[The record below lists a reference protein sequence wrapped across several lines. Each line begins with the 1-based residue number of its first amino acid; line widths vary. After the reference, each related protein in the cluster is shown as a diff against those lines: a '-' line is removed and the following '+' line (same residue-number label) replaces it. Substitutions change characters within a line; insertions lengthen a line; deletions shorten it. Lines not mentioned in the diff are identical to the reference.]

1 MLSRTITDGLGQF
14 KIDGLAPLT
23 YTLAISA
30 QNYTTQPVGATIFS
44 GQTTTIDVGLPPFPA
59 AVTGQ
64 VQAAGGGIVP
74 KALIQV
80 KDSHGTLFGSA
91 ITDDLGNFSVGNLPP
106 GTYLI
111 SASEDSYA
119 AATQSI
125 TVTAGQ
131 TISGVTLTMSPL
143 PGSISG
149 QVTNQL
155 TGLPITGAAV
165 AIQLFSNGLFVA
177 NTVTDQSGQFQ
188 VNGLTAGEYNVIA
201 SADGF
206 GTHYSTVTVTGGQM
220 TVTTVELLP
229 IVGTISG
236 IVLLPDGTQAS
247 GNNIQLS
254 LFNSAQI
261 RLQNILAEPDGTFH
275 FVNVAPGTY
284 TVIGTIPGIG
294 SGQAE
299 AVVLPNQTTFIII
312 RLSQT
317 GTIQGTV
324 RSGLTGL
331 PVAGATVYVQTVNQP
346 IRRTVVVQTD
356 SFGRYKVT
364 DLDSGTYLVVAS
376 ALGSGEARGT
386 VMLGAGEIVTLDL
399 VLVPAA
405 MSGSFRVATCP
416 TILFTPC

>member
-1 MLSRTITDGLGQF
+1 M
-14 KIDGLAPLT
+14 
-23 YTLAISA
+23 
-30 QNYTTQPVGATIFS
+30 
-44 GQTTTIDVGLPPFPA
+44 
-59 AVTGQ
+59 
-64 VQAAGGGIVP
+64 
-74 KALIQV
+74 

-106 GTYLI
+106 GTYVI

-119 AATQSI
+119 AATSNI

-131 TISGVTLTMSPL
+131 TLNGVILTMSPL
-143 PGSISG
+143 PGNIFG

-165 AIQLFSNGLFVA
+165 AIQLFANGLFVA
-177 NTVTDQSGQFQ
+177 NTVTNQSGQFQ
-188 VNGLTAGEYNVIA
+188 VNSLTAGEYNVIA
-201 SADGF
+201 SAEGF
-206 GTHYSTVTVTGGQM
+206 GTHYITVSVASGQT

-229 IVGTISG
+229 FVGTISG
-236 IVLLPDGTQAS
+236 IVLLPNGIQAS

-254 LFNSAQI
+254 LFNSDQI

-294 SGQAE
+294 TGQAE

-331 PVAGATVYVQTVNQP
+331 PVAGATVYVQKVNQP
-346 IRRTVVVQTD
+346 NIITVIVQTD

-364 DLDSGTYLVVAS
+364 DLAPGTYLVVAN
-376 ALGSGEARGT
+376 AMGVGEARGT
-386 VMLGAGEIVTLDL
+386 VTLGTGEIVTLDL
-399 VLVPAA
+399 VLLPAA
-405 MSGSFRVATCP
+405 MSGSFRVAICP
-416 TILFTPC
+416 TILFTPF